1 MEAWGVTGLLLGL
14 LSLGAGPPHD
24 WWSVACFAVVI
35 LWLEGFAVDLG
46 GTARLLPVRA
56 VYLAAALQPA
66 VGPAFAAL
74 MCLSECAWR
83 HRRQF
88 LAFLSDRLGI
98 LTALFL
104 AFLLQKSGLPQAY
117 AMFCVPL
124 LGAWLTIEGPAR
136 QRRQLSAEDRVRWA
150 LARLHT
156 RKLDYGLALAAP
168 ALAWL
173 QPPLLLLLA
182 PLLASVRLAGQILVL
197 EAQKDE
203 AGQAYQALS
212 RVQSQARNNA
222 DQLQRAQRD
231 KKLLEGF
238 AAHLSGA
245 PSLSESAQALV
256 HTVFELAAADDVALF
271 LVSGENQLEPFYYSV
286 QPEHQSLLQGSL
298 LTGVREAMVD
308 HAWESQQP
316 QKRLGSHGAQLFQRN
331 DVALALP
338 LEQWG
343 VLYVGRVHSRPFTPA
358 ELESLQWLTQKACLT
373 LAVSLRE
380 QQTRQ
385 LQQGQRRAIAGLQ
398 RQLEISAWL
407 MESARKLGGAL
418 LVAEVVQQFAEV
430 LGSTIPHE
438 QRFLLLSM
446 AEECQFLSLPDEAA
460 SPASRAILQELAGVS
475 QPLLLEELSARFA
488 AAFPGMK
495 SLVGVPLHGGAVVLA
510 SSRPFTR
517 EQSEV
522 LFLMASQASMAL
534 ARAQAHEQVLEGRR
548 QLEASQAQLI
558 QSSKLTA
565 IGQLAAGIAHE
576 LNTPLGAVGLSLSAA
591 RENFQSR
598 PERALKMFER
608 AREGL
613 DRALSIIEKL
623 LIYSRRPSQEFVP
636 VDMGTLVQDTLAFL
650 KSSEVRVELHLMEG
664 LRVLG
669 KPQDLQQ
676 VLVNLLNNAQQAVAD
691 QGEERKVVAIRGWS
705 EQGKVLLELRDRGQG
720 IPPADLPRIFEPFF
734 TTRPV
739 GQGTG
744 LGLSIAHQIVEL
756 HQGKLEVSS
765 RLGEGTRCLLSLPG
779 A

>member
-1 MEAWGVTGLLLGL
+1 
-14 LSLGAGPPHD
+14 
-24 WWSVACFAVVI
+24 
-35 LWLEGFAVDLG
+35 
-46 GTARLLPVRA
+46 
-56 VYLAAALQPA
+56 
-66 VGPAFAAL
+66 

-83 HRRQF
+83 HRGKF
-88 LAFLSDRLGI
+88 LAFLVDRLGI
-98 LTALFL
+98 LTAMFL

-117 AMFCVPL
+117 AMVCVPL
-124 LGAWLTIEGPAR
+124 LGAWLTVEGPAR
-136 QRRQLSAEDRVRWA
+136 QRQQLSAEDRVRWA

-168 ALAWL
+168 ALAL
-173 QPPLLLLLA
+173 LPPPLLLLLA

-212 RVQSQARNNA
+212 RVQSQARSTA
-222 DQLQRAQRD
+222 DQLHRAQRD

-238 AAHLSGA
+238 AAHLSAA
-245 PSLSESAQALV
+245 PSLTESAQALAN
-256 HTVFELAAADDVALF
+256 TVFELTAADDVALF
-271 LVSGENQLEPFYYSV
+271 LVSGENRLEPFYYRV

-298 LTGVREAMVD
+298 LTGLREGLVD
-308 HAWESQQP
+308 QAWESQQP
-316 QKRLGSHGAQLFQRN
+316 QRRLGSQGAQLFQRN
-331 DVALALP
+331 EVALALP

-343 VLYVGRVHSRPFTPA
+343 VLYVGRMRSLPFTPP

-398 RQLEISAWL
+398 RQLEVSAWL

-418 LVAEVVQQFAEV
+418 LVNEVVQQFAEV
-430 LGSTIPHE
+430 LGSTLPHE
-438 QRFLLLSM
+438 QRFLLLSV
-446 AEECQFLSLPDEAA
+446 AGHCQFLSLPEGAA
-460 SPASRAILQELAGVS
+460 NPASREILQELAGIE
-475 QPLLLEELSARFA
+475 QPLLVEQLSARFA

-495 SLVGVPLHGGAVVLA
+495 SLIGVPLQGGAVALT
-510 SSRPFTR
+510 SLQPFTR
-517 EQSEV
+517 EHSEV
-522 LFLMASQASMAL
+522 LFLMASQMSMSL
-534 ARAQAHEQVLEGRR
+534 ARAHAHELVVESRR

-598 PERALKMFER
+598 PERALKMFEC

-623 LIYSRRPSQEFVP
+623 LIYSRRPSEELVP
-636 VDMGTLVQDTLAFL
+636 VELGGLVQDTLAFL
-650 KSSEVRVELHLMEG
+650 KSSEVRVDLQLAEG

-676 VLVNLLNNAQQAVAD
+676 VLVNLLNNAQQAVAEQPRD
-691 QGEERKVVAIRGWS
+691 RKVVSIRGWR
-705 EQGKVLLELRDRGQG
+705 EGGTVLIEVRDRGQG
-720 IPPADLPRIFEPFF
+720 IAAADLPRIFEPFF

-744 LGLSIAHQIVEL
+744 LGLSIAHQIVDL
-756 HQGKLEVSS
+756 HQGRLEASS
-765 RLGEGTRCLLSLPG
+765 RPGEGTRILLSLPG
-779 A
+779 TV